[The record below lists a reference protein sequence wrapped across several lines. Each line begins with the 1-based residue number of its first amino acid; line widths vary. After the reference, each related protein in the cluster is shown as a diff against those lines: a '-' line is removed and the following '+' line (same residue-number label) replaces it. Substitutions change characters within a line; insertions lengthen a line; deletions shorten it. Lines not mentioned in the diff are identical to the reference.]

1 MLLAIEICLTAIAI
15 ALAHIAP
22 ELGANWFEK
31 WERRFGNLARR
42 RALAVFS
49 VGLLA
54 LALRAA
60 LLPILPIPEP
70 AIHDEFSHL
79 LLADTLVH
87 GRMANP
93 THPMWI
99 HFETFHVNQKPT
111 YASMYYPGQGLFL
124 AAGQVF
130 GGHPFWGVWLSVGL
144 MCAAICWMLQ
154 GWLPPGW
161 ALLGGFFAVTRLA
174 LFGYWANTYYG
185 GAVAAI
191 GGALV
196 LGALPRVK
204 RKQRVRDAV
213 VMAIGLALLA
223 NTRPYES
230 LFFCVPIAGALL
242 VWMIGKKNRP
252 ALQRFL
258 RRIIL
263 PLGLT
268 LTIAFVAM
276 GYYFWRVTGSPFRIP
291 YQVNIATY
299 HLIYFPWQKLGPP
312 AEYHHEVMR
321 EFYQGAPVVGQY
333 TLAHRHPFGTLLL
346 KPMPFWLFYLGPLLT
361 LPFLAWLAIKS
372 RGRFRWPISRKSR
385 FLLMVCSTTFIGLAL
400 PIYLPPAHYSAALT
414 AAVLAL
420 VLQAMRSMR
429 LWRPDGRPAGKFLV
443 RAVPVIGFALLPLR
457 AAAPLLH
464 IPLPPTVIHTW
475 YSTDFHN
482 LDRARVLAQL
492 RAESGRH
499 LAIVRY
505 RPDHEILEEWVY
517 NEADIDGS
525 KVVWARDMG
534 AAKNQELLDYYKDRR
549 VWLIEPDEKPVR
561 VTPLA
566 PNLSSAGPVGD
577 RNLFFKTGD
586 SARAGFFCGLHDLS
600 SKFPL

>member
-1 MLLAIEICLTAIAI
+1 MLLGLEICLTAIAV
-15 ALAHIAP
+15 ALACVAP
-22 ELGANWFEK
+22 NLGAKWFDT
-31 WERRFGNLARR
+31 WERRLGRFARR
-42 RALAVFS
+42 RALAVVS

-54 LALRAA
+54 LAGRAA

-79 LLADTLVH
+79 LLADTLAH

-144 MCAAICWMLQ
+144 MCAAITWMLQ

-161 ALLGGFFAVTRLA
+161 ALLGGCLAVMRLA
-174 LFGYWANTYYG
+174 LFSYWANTYFG

-196 LGALPRVK
+196 LGALPRI
-204 RKQRVRDAV
+204 RWHQRVRDAAI
-213 VMAIGLALLA
+213 MAVGLALLA

-230 LFFCVPIAGALL
+230 LFFCIPVAGALL
-242 VWMIGKKNRP
+242 VWMLAKKSP
-252 ALQRFL
+252 PLQFSML
-258 RRIIL
+258 RVAL
-263 PLGLT
+263 PLT
-268 LTIAFVAM
+268 LLLAIAFSAM
-276 GYYFWRVTGSPFRIP
+276 GFYFWRVTGSPFRIP

-299 HLIYFPWQKLGPP
+299 HLVYFPWQTLGPP
-312 AEYHHEVMR
+312 AEYNHEVMR

-333 TLAHRHPFGTLLL
+333 RLAHLHPIRTLLL
-346 KPMPFWLFYLGPLLT
+346 KPVPFWIFYLGPVLT
-361 LPFLAWLAIKS
+361 LPFFAWFAIRR
-372 RGRFRWPISRKSR
+372 RGRFRWPMSRKSR
-385 FLLMVCSTTFIGLAL
+385 FLLLVCGTTFVGLAL

-414 AAVLAL
+414 AAVYAL
-420 VLQAMRSMR
+420 LLQAMRSMR
-429 LWRPDGRPAGKFLV
+429 RWRPNGQPAGKFLV
-443 RAVPVIGFALLPLR
+443 RAVPLICFALLPLR
-457 AAAPLLH
+457 AAASVLH
-464 IPLPPTVIHTW
+464 IALPPTVIHTW

-492 RAESGRH
+492 RAEPGRH

-505 RPDHEILEEWVY
+505 QPDHEILEEWVY
-517 NEADIDGS
+517 NQADIDGS

-534 AAKNQELLDYYKDRR
+534 AEENQELIEYYKDRR
-549 VWLIEPDEKPVR
+549 VWLVEPDERPVR
-561 VTPLA
+561 VTPYA
-566 PNLSSAGPVGD
+566 PNMSRGKLD
-577 RNLFFKTGD
+577 KER
-586 SARAGFFCGLHDLS
+586 
-600 SKFPL
+600 

>member
-1 MLLAIEICLTAIAI
+1 MFLAIEICLTAIAI

-22 ELGANWFEK
+22 ELGANWFGK
-31 WERRFGNLARR
+31 WEKRFGALARR
-42 RALAVFS
+42 RGLAVFS
-49 VGLLA
+49 VGVLA
-54 LALRAA
+54 LILRAA
-60 LLPILPIPEP
+60 LLPVLPIPEP

-79 LLADTLVH
+79 LLADTLAH
-87 GRMANP
+87 GRLANP

-111 YASMYYPGQGLFL
+111 YASMYYPGQGSFL

-130 GGHPFWGVWLSVGL
+130 AGHPFWGVWLSVGL

-161 ALLGGFFAVTRLA
+161 ALLGGFLAVMRLA
-174 LFGYWANTYYG
+174 LFSYWANTYFG

-196 LGALPRVK
+196 LGALPRIK
-204 RKQRVRDAV
+204 RSQRVRDAV
-213 VMAIGLALLA
+213 LMAVGLALLG

-230 LFFCVPIAGALL
+230 LFFCIPIAAALL
-242 VWMIGKKNRP
+242 LWIVMQTGP
-252 ALQRFL
+252 ALPRSL
-258 RRIIL
+258 RCVVL
-263 PLGLT
+263 PVGLT
-268 LTIAFVAM
+268 SIIAFSIM
-276 GYYFWRVTGSPFRIP
+276 GYYFWRVTGSPFRVP

-299 HLIYFPWQKLGPP
+299 HLVYFPWQKLDPP

-321 EFYQGAPVVGQY
+321 EFYQGAPNVGQY
-333 TLAHRHPFGTLLL
+333 NLAQRHPVGTLLL
-346 KPMPFWLFYLGPLLT
+346 KPLPFWLFYLGPVLT

-372 RGRFRWPISRKSR
+372 KGTLRCPISRKSR
-385 FLLMVCSTTFIGLAL
+385 FLLLVCGTTFIGLAL

-414 AAVLAL
+414 AAVFAL
-420 VLQAMRSMR
+420 MLQAMRSMR
-429 LWRPDGRPAGKFLV
+429 LWRPDGRPAGQFLV
-443 RAVPVIGFALLPLR
+443 RAVPVICFALLPLR

-464 IPLPPTVIHTW
+464 IALPPTMIHTW

-492 RAESGRH
+492 RAEPGRH

-505 RPDHEILEEWVY
+505 RPDHQILEEWVY

-525 KVVWARDMG
+525 KVVWARNMG
-534 AAKNQELLDYYKDRR
+534 AAKNEELVDYYKDRK
-549 VWLIEPDEKPVR
+549 VWLVEPDEKPVR
-561 VTPLA
+561 VTPYA
-566 PNLSSAGPVGD
+566 PSVSSAGPV
-577 RNLFFKTGD
+577 
-586 SARAGFFCGLHDLS
+586 
-600 SKFPL
+600 

>member
-1 MLLAIEICLTAIAI
+1 MLLAIEICLIAI
-15 ALAHIAP
+15 ATALAYIAP
-22 ELGANWFEK
+22 ELGTNWFEK
-31 WERRFGNLARR
+31 WERQFAILARR

-49 VGLLA
+49 IGLLA

-60 LLPILPIPEP
+60 LLPILPVPEP

-79 LLADTLVH
+79 LLADTLAH

-99 HFETFHVNQKPT
+99 HFETFHVNQKPA

-130 GGHPFWGVWLSVGL
+130 GGHPFWGVWLGVGL

-161 ALLGGFFAVTRLA
+161 ALLGGFLAVMRLA
-174 LFGYWANTYYG
+174 LFSYWANTYYG

-196 LGALPRVK
+196 LGALPRIK
-204 RKQRVRDAV
+204 RKQRVHDAI
-213 VMAIGLALLA
+213 VMAVGLALLA
-223 NTRPYES
+223 NTRAYES

-242 VWMIGKKNRP
+242 LWMTGKNGP
-252 ALQRFL
+252 APPLSL
-258 RRIIL
+258 RRIVL

-268 LTIAFVAM
+268 LIIAFSGM

-291 YQVNIATY
+291 YQVNIAAY
-299 HLIYFPWQKLGPP
+299 HLVYFPWQKLAAP
-312 AEYHHEVMR
+312 ADYHHEVMR

-333 TLAHRHPFGTLLL
+333 NLAHRHPFGTLFL
-346 KPMPFWLFYLGPLLT
+346 KPVPFWLFYFGPLLT
-361 LPFLAWLAIKS
+361 LPFLAWLAIRS
-372 RGRFRWPISRKSR
+372 RGRFRCPVSRKSR
-385 FLLMVCSTTFIGLAL
+385 FLLLVCGSTFVGLAL
-400 PIYLPPAHYSAALT
+400 PIYLPPAHYAAALT
-414 AAVLAL
+414 AAVFVL

-443 RAVPVIGFALLPLR
+443 RAVPVICFALLPLR

-464 IPLPPTVIHTW
+464 IPLPPTVAHTW

-492 RAESGRH
+492 RAEPGRH

-525 KVVWARDMG
+525 SVVWARDMG
-534 AAKNQELLDYYKDRR
+534 AAKNQELIDYYKDRR
-549 VWLIEPDEKPVR
+549 LWLVEPDEKPVR
-561 VTPLA
+561 VTPYA
-566 PNLSSAGPVGD
+566 PDVSSAGPV
-577 RNLFFKTGD
+577 
-586 SARAGFFCGLHDLS
+586 
-600 SKFPL
+600 